1 MQNKNTKII
10 LDLEEDE
17 LNLFKK
23 QYLSLPELYEEIEKQ
38 FEEENKIDKR
48 KKRLYKEWKDNIN
61 FLIDMYNTR
70 SKFKTYNKVK

>member
-1 MQNKNTKII
+1 VQNKNTKII